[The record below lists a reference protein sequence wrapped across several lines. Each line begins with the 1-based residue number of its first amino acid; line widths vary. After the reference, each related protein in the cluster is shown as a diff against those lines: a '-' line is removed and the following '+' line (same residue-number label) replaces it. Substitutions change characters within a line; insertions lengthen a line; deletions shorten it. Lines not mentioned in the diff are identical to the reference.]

1 MVQIRI
7 ENIVVPKGRR
17 PLDQAKVE
25 EIAASIKV
33 VGLISP
39 IGIRYRAGSSPGE
52 PSIPELVFGGHRLAA
67 CRMLGAKII
76 EAVDVGTLTLFAG
89 PDHDRLVEIAE
100 NLHRSELTTPQRD
113 QFLAEWV
120 ALVRKRDAEF
130 GDRRQVP
137 GKPGPK
143 PSAAIA
149 EVAKASGIGL
159 KTVKEAVAASKVSP
173 AVKAAADR
181 AELSQKQRLA
191 ISRLATEAEQL
202 AAIEATYNRNFAPP
216 DTRAPTDASK
226 YAEIAEHRATFDQ
239 FEAFLK
245 VFAALEAR
253 GDPAQVAEAIL
264 LLNVDEDPVTRLR
277 RAVAFATEVANI
289 VSGKSKS
296 KSIAAAGVN

>member
-1 MVQIRI
+1 MKIAIETIRI
-7 ENIVVPKGRR
+7 PEGRR
-17 PLDQAKVE
+17 PIDQLKVE

-33 VGLISP
+33 VGMISP

-67 CRMLGAKII
+67 CRMLGAKMI

-173 AVKAAADR
+173 KVKAAADK
-181 AELSQKQRLA
+181 AELTSKQRLA
-191 ISRLATEAEQL
+191 VSRQSGEDKQLKAIAEF
-202 AAIEATYNRNFAPP
+202 AAP
-216 DTRAPTDASK
+216 DTRQPTDPAK
-226 YAEIAEHRATFDQ
+226 YDDIVAQRQRLDQLLRMLGAFVALEKLGNAAQIAEAVKRLDIHDENT
-239 FEAFLK
+239 
-245 VFAALEAR
+245 
-253 GDPAQVAEAIL
+253 L
-264 LLNVDEDPVTRLR
+264 LRLR
-277 RAVAFATEVANI
+277 RVAVVATAVANI
-289 VSGKSKS
+289 VGGKSEPAEAS
-296 KSIAAAGVN
+296 S